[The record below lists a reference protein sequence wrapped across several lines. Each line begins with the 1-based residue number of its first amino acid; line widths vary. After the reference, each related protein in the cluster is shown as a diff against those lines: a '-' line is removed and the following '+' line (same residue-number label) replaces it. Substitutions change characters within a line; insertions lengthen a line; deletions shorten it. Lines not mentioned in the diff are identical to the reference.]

1 MKKLSLYL
9 AFLVISL
16 STIGQSCLPD
26 GSYFSLQSHID
37 DFFINNPNCT
47 TIEGDLMIMGNDI
60 TNLNGLQNITTFE
73 QGIWIED
80 CPLLENFSGLEN
92 VTFIGD
98 YLELGNLPLVENLN
112 ELSNLSYVGGALDI
126 IYLPALT
133 NINGLENVT
142 SAITHLIFWGN
153 ENLINMEGINNIQ
166 SISTQLRLSN
176 NILLTDIGALE
187 NIDLSELQYLILK
200 GNSQLSECE
209 IQNICDYLSASIGE
223 IDIES
228 NMTGCN
234 SQLEVETA
242 CQVGITESEN
252 NIGPIVFP
260 NPAKSIL
267 YINYNGNQVKEI
279 TIYNGL
285 GLKVLNE
292 RDKPAEIDISHL
304 NSGIYYIELNT
315 NDLSIRKKLI
325 IKQ

>member
-1 MKKLSLYL
+1 MKKLILYL

-16 STIGQSCLPD
+16 SAIGQSCLPS
-26 GSYFSLQSHID
+26 GEYFDSQSDID
-37 DFFINNPNCT
+37 DFLINNPNCV
-47 TIEGDLMIMGNDI
+47 TIEGDVMISGNNI

-73 QGIWIED
+73 KGFWIED
-80 CPLLENFSGLEN
+80 CPLLENLSGLEN
-92 VTFIGD
+92 VTYIGD

-112 ELSNLSYVGGALDI
+112 ELSNLSYVGASLDI
-126 IYLPALT
+126 IYLPLLT

-142 SAITHLIFWGN
+142 SAITYLIFWGN

-176 NILLTDIGALE
+176 NILLTDISALE
-187 NIDLSELQYLILK
+187 NIDLSELQLLILK

-234 SQLEVETA
+234 NQLEVETA
-242 CQVGITESEN
+242 CQVGITVSEN
-252 NIGPIVFP
+252 KSGLIVFP
-260 NPAKSIL
+260 NPAKSL
-267 YINYNGNQVKEI
+267 LNINYNGNQVKEI

-285 GLKVLNE
+285 GLRILNE
-292 RDKPAEIDISHL
+292 RDKPTEIDISHL
-304 NSGIYYIELNT
+304 DSGIYYIELKT

-325 IKQ
+325 IK